1 MIKET
6 IVVEGKDDI
15 ANVKRAVDA
24 EMLATNGLA
33 FGNDLIDK
41 LKVINE
47 RTGIIIFTDP
57 DHAGKKIREKIAR
70 EIPTAKHAYIDRKK
84 AIKKGDLGVE
94 NADPEVI
101 IDALNNAKAEIT
113 ESRNEFV
120 MADLLNNGLSIGSG
134 EAMKKLYSPK
144 VVKEIIDFYDF
155 SFKKS
160 LGQNFLIDKNFV
172 DKIVE
177 SADIENQNVL
187 EIGPGIGTIT
197 YEMAKTAKK
206 VVAIEIDQ
214 SLMPILDQN
223 LEEFDNAK
231 VINEDILKVD
241 LKNLVEEEFNG
252 ESFKVVSN
260 LPYYI
265 TTPIIEK
272 LITTGL
278 HCEDMTI
285 MVQKEVAERMVAG
298 EKDKEYSSLSVFIKF
313 YTDAKVIVNLPKSV
327 FMPQPKIDSTIL
339 NLKLRI
345 YDENVDQETL
355 FKLVRAGF
363 NKRRKTILNSMSD
376 VVDKEDLKVAF
387 EKTGLKANLRAENL
401 SIDDYIKLANQINL

>member
-1 MIKET
+1 
-6 IVVEGKDDI
+6 
-15 ANVKRAVDA
+15 
-24 EMLATNGLA
+24 
-33 FGNDLIDK
+33 
-41 LKVINE
+41 
-47 RTGIIIFTDP
+47 
-57 DHAGKKIREKIAR
+57 
-70 EIPTAKHAYIDRKK
+70 
-84 AIKKGDLGVE
+84 
-94 NADPEVI
+94 
-101 IDALNNAKAEIT
+101 
-113 ESRNEFV
+113 
-120 MADLLNNGLSIGSG
+120 
-134 EAMKKLYSPK
+134 MKKLYSPK

-160 LGQNFLIDKNFV
+160 LGQNFLIDKNFA

-214 SLMPILDQN
+214 SLIPILDQN

-278 HCEDMTI
+278 PCKDMTI

>member
-1 MIKET
+1 
-6 IVVEGKDDI
+6 
-15 ANVKRAVDA
+15 
-24 EMLATNGLA
+24 L
-33 FGNDLIDK
+33 
-41 LKVINE
+41 
-47 RTGIIIFTDP
+47 
-57 DHAGKKIREKIAR
+57 
-70 EIPTAKHAYIDRKK
+70 
-84 AIKKGDLGVE
+84 
-94 NADPEVI
+94 
-101 IDALNNAKAEIT
+101 
-113 ESRNEFV
+113 
-120 MADLLNNGLSIGSG
+120 
-134 EAMKKLYSPK
+134 KKLYSPK

-278 HCEDMTI
+278 PCNDMTI

-345 YDENVDQETL
+345 YDNNVNEDTL

-376 VVDKEDLKVAF
+376 VVSKDNLREAFMNLDIKE
-387 EKTGLKANLRAENL
+387 NLRAENL
-401 SIDDYIKLANQINL
+401 SIDDYIRLANELDK

>member
-1 MIKET
+1 
-6 IVVEGKDDI
+6 
-15 ANVKRAVDA
+15 
-24 EMLATNGLA
+24 
-33 FGNDLIDK
+33 
-41 LKVINE
+41 
-47 RTGIIIFTDP
+47 
-57 DHAGKKIREKIAR
+57 
-70 EIPTAKHAYIDRKK
+70 
-84 AIKKGDLGVE
+84 
-94 NADPEVI
+94 
-101 IDALNNAKAEIT
+101 
-113 ESRNEFV
+113 
-120 MADLLNNGLSIGSG
+120 
-134 EAMKKLYSPK
+134 MKKLYSPK

>member
-1 MIKET
+1 
-6 IVVEGKDDI
+6 
-15 ANVKRAVDA
+15 
-24 EMLATNGLA
+24 
-33 FGNDLIDK
+33 
-41 LKVINE
+41 
-47 RTGIIIFTDP
+47 
-57 DHAGKKIREKIAR
+57 
-70 EIPTAKHAYIDRKK
+70 
-84 AIKKGDLGVE
+84 
-94 NADPEVI
+94 
-101 IDALNNAKAEIT
+101 
-113 ESRNEFV
+113 
-120 MADLLNNGLSIGSG
+120 
-134 EAMKKLYSPK
+134 MKKLYSPK

-206 VVAIEIDQ
+206 VVVIEIDK
-214 SLMPILDQN
+214 SLIPILEQN
-223 LEEFDNAK
+223 LEEFDNVK
-231 VINEDILKVD
+231 IINEDILKVD
-241 LKNLVEEEFNG
+241 LVKLIEEEFDG

-272 LITTGL
+272 LITTGIP
-278 HCEDMTI
+278 CKDMTI

-298 EKDKEYSSLSVFIKF
+298 EKDKEYSSLSIFIKF

-345 YDENVDQETL
+345 YDNNVNQTTL
-355 FKLVRAGF
+355 FNLVRAGF